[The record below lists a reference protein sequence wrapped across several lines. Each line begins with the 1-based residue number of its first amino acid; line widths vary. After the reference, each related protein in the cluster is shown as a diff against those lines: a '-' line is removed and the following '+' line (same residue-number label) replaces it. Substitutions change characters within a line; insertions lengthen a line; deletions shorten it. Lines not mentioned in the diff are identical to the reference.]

1 MHAGSRLRPGRWP
14 VAEQGA
20 LEIQHADEDDHVVL
34 YLAGDADIH
43 TAPPLRTEL
52 ASLVDRGK
60 PVVVDLSALAFI
72 DSTTIGILVAALKRF
87 RAGGSDLT
95 LRRPVPRVR
104 KVFEITGLTR
114 VFEIGDD

>member
-1 MHAGSRLRPGRWP
+1 MHADSRLRRRRWP
-14 VAEQGA
+14 VAEHGA

-43 TAPPLRTEL
+43 TAPALRSDL
-52 ASLVDRGK
+52 ASLVDQAK

-72 DSTTIGILVAALKRF
+72 DSTAIGILVAALKRF
-87 RAGGSDLT
+87 RAAGGDLS
-95 LRRPVPRVR
+95 LRRPVARVR

-114 VFEIGDD
+114 VFEIDED